1 MSLEETK
8 KKRRNPHVN
17 NIISKVIDC
26 LRTARLPLTLSE
38 IENKIN
44 VSLSQKED
52 LQTIIKATKKIYYNE
67 ITQKFSL
74 DRVYDIYDKETLI
87 NELRRVPK
95 GIPDNQ
101 DLKDCYHGVDKDIE
115 ALKAE
120 NKIWSIYNDEKDKK
134 FHVLFYKDPHDP
146 VEMFA
151 VAAPKFLKKMWANLP
166 EKSNAERQKMIEEFR
181 KKTSS

>member
-1 MSLEETK
+1 MDESK

-17 NIISKVIDC
+17 NIISKVIDY
-26 LRTARLPLTLSE
+26 LRVARLPQTLAE

-52 LQTIIKATKKIYYNE
+52 LQTIIKATKKIYYDE
-67 ITQKFSL
+67 MTQKFSL

-115 ALKAE
+115 ALRLEK
-120 NKIWSIYNDEKDKK
+120 KIWSIYNDEKDKK

-146 VEMFA
+146 VEIFA
-151 VAAPKFLKKMWANLP
+151 TPAPKFLKKMWANLP
-166 EKSNAERQKMIEEFR
+166 EKTTAERQKMIEEFR
-181 KKTSS
+181 KKTSN